1 MSTPSEPSAPDSL
14 PQYLADGLPKQNR
27 ETLEDVRAFVDELLE
42 HKEQLDE
49 QPIQEDDL
57 PGDAEIL
64 EDGPAGAIAIE
75 RRTCGDESCHCMN
88 GGEKHGPYKYRA
100 YWEDGTVKKEYLGK
114 VE

>member
-1 MSTPSEPSAPDSL
+1 MNTPEEPSAPDSL

-27 ETLEDVRAFVDELLE
+27 ETLEDVRAFVDALIE

-49 QPIQEDDL
+49 QPIQDGDL
-57 PGDAEIL
+57 PGDTEIID
-64 EDGPAGAIAIE
+64 EGPTGAIAAE
-75 RRTCGDESCHCMN
+75 YRTCGDESCHCMS

-114 VE
+114 AK